1 VKRQFPKVVASEFYA
16 QAQAWCIWSAADAA
30 ADEPSLLKAFELAA
44 TSGRKSSGHSVKTR
58 KRVGKE
64 LKDLQAHPIDNV
76 ELFVQ
81 GDDIFA
87 LQLLVRGPAGSP
99 YEAGAFRLQVTIPSQ
114 YPLAP
119 PEVTFKT
126 KIFHCNI
133 TTAGAP
139 CPNLLYGAQWSPNT
153 NIRYMLVQVLELLA
167 NQSPADSLNS
177 SAGKL
182 FGKSQ
187 DEFNAAAREFA
198 AQHADPASERA
209 MLEAALREEASGS
222 SKGGGGD
229 GKDKEKFTWPHNY
242 LVIEGDFLSADG
254 DGVYDLPLIQV
265 FTDAGD
271 VPSAGDAAKAAGEA
285 RAALKAATAAAASRK
300 TSGGG
305 SGGSSSTAA
314 VAVAAAVELP
324 ADSELGK
331 AILATKLE
339 LEDVQFTPQKIYHM
353 SDERSAL
360 YLRATKQAPGQFT
373 VAVVCNNED
382 EDELQELVLLIPDG
396 AAAIA
401 AASPDTGL
409 SEAHFTILSVTDVI
423 MAEDTTVSSCVEYR
437 FGPEDTWT
445 LCETTADNMANFRS
459 VKFDLYEKL
468 LRSVPVPCMKSLSRL
483 LGNGPVDRLFD
494 PNFLNPDREAWQV
507 LNEATGKLT
516 DIPRP
521 VTEMR
526 VWNCE
531 EQTYEDFDARLEGAP
546 QGAAAGLEW
555 FVNVVK
561 FLKANLGGEGN
572 TSLGIAQMWS
582 TELNDKMGELGFTN
596 QWTELVLSL
605 NPQAEWGLTDE

>member
-1 VKRQFPKVVASEFYA
+1 
-16 QAQAWCIWSAADAA
+16 
-30 ADEPSLLKAFELAA
+30 
-44 TSGRKSSGHSVKTR
+44 
-58 KRVGKE
+58 
-64 LKDLQAHPIDNV
+64 
-76 ELFVQ
+76 
-81 GDDIFA
+81 
-87 LQLLVRGPAGSP
+87 
-99 YEAGAFRLQVTIPSQ
+99 
-114 YPLAP
+114 
-119 PEVTFKT
+119 
-126 KIFHCNI
+126 
-133 TTAGAP
+133 
-139 CPNLLYGAQWSPNT
+139 
-153 NIRYMLVQVLELLA
+153 
-167 NQSPADSLNS
+167 
-177 SAGKL
+177 
-182 FGKSQ
+182 
-187 DEFNAAAREFA
+187 
-198 AQHADPASERA
+198 
-209 MLEAALREEASGS
+209 
-222 SKGGGGD
+222 
-229 GKDKEKFTWPHNY
+229 
-242 LVIEGDFLSADG
+242 
-254 DGVYDLPLIQV
+254 VYDLPRIQV